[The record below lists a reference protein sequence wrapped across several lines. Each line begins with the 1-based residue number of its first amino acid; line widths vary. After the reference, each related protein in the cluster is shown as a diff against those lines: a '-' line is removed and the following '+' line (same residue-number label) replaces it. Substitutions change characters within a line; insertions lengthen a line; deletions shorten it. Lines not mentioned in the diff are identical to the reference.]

1 VLERPRRRWP
11 SAALGKL
18 RKARAVRRI
27 ERLKEASGIELDV
40 ERMLADLDADRRSRD
55 GIDP

>member
-1 VLERPRRRWP
+1 
-11 SAALGKL
+11 
-18 RKARAVRRI
+18 VRRI